1 MKVQLISVTPDAE
14 KVIEK
19 AARTCYMS
27 HGRITKDSHA
37 AFIKRLIGA
46 GHLSVLEHATATFS
60 LEGVSRA
67 LTHQLVR
74 HRLCSYSQQSQRYVR
89 EDNFQ
94 WVVPPDINKDEK
106 LKKEYNQCMEYLRD
120 RYSSFLK
127 NGLKAE
133 DARFIL
139 PNACCT
145 NIVFSANFRQLRH
158 TIALRGSSKAQWE
171 IRDLFMKI
179 TLLMKE
185 VAPNCFFDF
194 NIDTEKNVIQ
204 TGGADV

>member
-1 MKVQLISVTPDAE
+1 MKVQLVSVTPNAE

-27 HGRITKDSHA
+27 HGKITKCSHKE
-37 AFIKRLIGA
+37 FIKRLIGA
-46 GHLSVLEHATATFS
+46 GHLSVLEHALATFS

-94 WVVPPDINKDEK
+94 WVVPPDIKEDKN
-106 LKKEYNQCMEYLRD
+106 LKKEYDECMKYLKD
-120 RYSSFLK
+120 RYSSFLQ
-127 NGLKAE
+127 NSVKAE

-145 NIVFSANFRQLRH
+145 SIVFSANFRQLRH
-158 TIALRGSSKAQWE
+158 IIALRGSSKAQWE
-171 IRDLFMKI
+171 IRELFIKI
-179 TLLMKE
+179 TELMKKI
-185 VAPNCFFDF
+185 APSCFYDF
-194 NIDTEKNVIQ
+194 KVDYEKRIVKK
-204 TGGADV
+204 DV